1 MDITFPVPNS
11 SLAKSLRTDR
21 IFAVRGCAPQF
32 VRTPPK
38 VLELTER
45 EKISKR
51 PPLDNYSIC
60 ELPGGKVIELLC
72 RSSEL
77 QEEAE
82 KAEVVRRKRR
92 ENVIYYSVVSAYFVV
107 CLVLFAVS
115 LFFVLS

>member
-1 MDITFPVPNS
+1 MDITFPAPK
-11 SLAKSLRTDR
+11 LAKPLRADR
-21 IFAVRGCAPQF
+21 IFAVRGCAPQY
-32 VRTPPK
+32 VKTPPK

-60 ELPGGKVIELLC
+60 GSPGGKVIELLC

-77 QEEAE
+77 QKEAE
-82 KAEVVRRKRR
+82 KAEVLRRKRQ
-92 ENVIYYSVVSAYFVV
+92 ENIIYYSVVSAYFVV
-107 CLVLFAVS
+107 CLALFVVS

>member
-1 MDITFPVPNS
+1 MDITFPAPK
-11 SLAKSLRTDR
+11 LAKPLRADR
-21 IFAVRGCAPQF
+21 IFAVRGCAPRY
-32 VRTPPK
+32 VKTPPK
-38 VLELTER
+38 VLELAER
-45 EKISKR
+45 EKIQKR

-60 ELPGGKVIELLC
+60 ELPGGKEIELLC

-77 QEEAE
+77 QKEAE
-82 KAEVVRRKRR
+82 KAEVLKKIRQ